1 MFTILFFMSKLI
13 LITTELLFLAIILVM
28 SAFYLVHLLWLAE
41 SQRTRLTVTVSQI
54 YVEIVLFE

>member
-1 MFTILFFMSKLI
+1 MSKLI